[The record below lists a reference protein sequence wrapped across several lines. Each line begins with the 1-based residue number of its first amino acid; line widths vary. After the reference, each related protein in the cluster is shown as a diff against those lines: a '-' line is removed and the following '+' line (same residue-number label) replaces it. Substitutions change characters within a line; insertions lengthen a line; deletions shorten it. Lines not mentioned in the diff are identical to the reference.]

1 MMEVFLP
8 EWAPNLHP
16 LIIHFPIVLL
26 VVAVFTSF
34 VEVILAKEW
43 IYRSRISL
51 YILGTLSALVTV
63 LTGRQAADSVSPPFS
78 AEITMSKHSDMG
90 HYTLYFFIALTLA
103 QLLVL
108 RYGKSNKIVVKILLL
123 IAGMGGLILLFQTGD
138 LGAKLVYKYGVG
150 INQ

>member
-1 MMEVFLP
+1 MDALLP

-26 VVAVFTSF
+26 VVAVFTSL

-43 IYRSRISL
+43 IYRSRIWL
-51 YILGTLSALVTV
+51 YILGTLSALVAV

-78 AEITMSKHSDMG
+78 AEMTLSKHSDMG
-90 HYTLYFFIALTLA
+90 HYTLFFFMALTLA

-108 RYGKSNKIVVKILLL
+108 RYGKSNKKLVKILIL
-123 IAGMGGLILLFQTGD
+123 IAGTAGLILLIQTGD

-150 INQ
+150 VNQ